1 MFKKRVI
8 MHKAPELNFIP
19 GLVVKEEFL
28 DYKSLQNGAK
38 NYLYI
43 TKFRLGSGPFYGI
56 HAGIQL
62 KHMQVGYADRYE
74 GLMYDGWAPRDC
86 ITIGV
91 LKHNKG
97 AVNVNRLKIE
107 ENEIV
112 VADDSAPHVFA
123 SSDRAAFVILSIRKS
138 LVAKVVPQLLKGTDQ
153 VYKDKNNTML
163 TSLSGILEEVES
175 RPGYKYNAD
184 EIEAFETRVLDALHV
199 QFEIPAPIEHP
210 LNEYEDIAF
219 DVKDFILENLT
230 EECSVSN
237 LTERFSISDKS
248 LEKYFSTLFGI
259 TPKKLITQLKL
270 NQVHKELCYA
280 NAADVSV
287 TDVAQRWGFSHLGRF
302 SNTYKDVFG
311 TLPSED
317 LKLTS

>member
-1 MFKKRVI
+1 
-8 MHKAPELNFIP
+8 MHTAPELNFIP
-19 GLVVKEEFL
+19 GLVVKEEFF
-28 DYKSLQNGAK
+28 DYKSMQNGAK
-38 NYLYI
+38 NYLYF

-62 KHMQVGYADRYE
+62 KHMQVGYADRHEGVMYE
-74 GLMYDGWAPRDC
+74 GWAPKEC

-91 LKHNKG
+91 VQKSDS

-107 ENEIV
+107 EGEIIV
-112 VADDSAPHVFA
+112 GDDSAPHFFA
-123 SSDRAAFVILSIRKS
+123 SGDRAVLLVLSIRKS
-138 LVAKVVPQLLKGTDQ
+138 LVAEVVPQLLRGTDQ
-153 VYKDKNNTML
+153 VYKDKNDTIL

-175 RPGYKYNAD
+175 RPGYSYSAD
-184 EIEAFETRVLDALHV
+184 EIEAFETRVLDALRV
-199 QFEIPAPIEHP
+199 QFEVPVPIEHP
-210 LNEYEDIAF
+210 LNAYESIAF

-248 LEKYFSTLFGI
+248 LEKYFSALFGI

-270 NQVHKELCYA
+270 NQVHEELCYA
-280 NAADVSV
+280 SAENVSV
-287 TDVAQRWGFSHLGRF
+287 TEVAQRWGFSHLGRF
-302 SNTYKDVFG
+302 SNAYKDIFG

-317 LKLTS
+317 LQHNS